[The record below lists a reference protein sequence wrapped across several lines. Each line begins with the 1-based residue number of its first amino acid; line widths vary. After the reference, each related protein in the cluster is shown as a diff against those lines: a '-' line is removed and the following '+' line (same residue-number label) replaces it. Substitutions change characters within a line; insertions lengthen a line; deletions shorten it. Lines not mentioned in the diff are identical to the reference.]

1 MKTIRVGLALLAG
14 FGTLAAEALGAHEAH
29 AEPSVLWNQLG
40 CAGCHGENGVYRDEI
55 TGAIGKP
62 VEAVARWIKD
72 APSIKPDTMM
82 PSFKGA
88 IADADARELAAWVQ
102 ERAMGLR

>member
-1 MKTIRVGLALLAG
+1 MNTIKLGLALLAG
-14 FGTLAAEALGAHEAH
+14 FGTLAAEALDAQVAH

-40 CAGCHGENGVYRDEI
+40 CTGCHGDNGVYRDEI

-62 VEAVARWIKD
+62 VDAVARWIQD

-88 IADADARELAAWVQ
+88 ITEADARELAAWVQ
-102 ERAMGLR
+102 ERATGLR